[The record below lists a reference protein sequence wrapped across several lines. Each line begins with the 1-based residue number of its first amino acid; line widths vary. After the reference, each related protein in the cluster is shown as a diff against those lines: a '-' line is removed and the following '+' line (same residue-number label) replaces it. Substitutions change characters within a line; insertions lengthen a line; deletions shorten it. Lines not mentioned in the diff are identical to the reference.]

1 MRDSHRWLDLVLVL
15 PLDVFCEASV
25 CALLEILQSSVAVFN
40 PFKSSHEPGSALL
53 GVLAA
58 SLAFAV
64 LLKMLALRAFVVVT
78 VRLQVGFA
86 DPQLA
91 SGMWRGFGDCLPL
104 AQGRKFEPYAW
115 VASGLV
121 RVSRLVVR

>member
-1 MRDSHRWLDLVLVL
+1 MLVL
-15 PLDVFCEASV
+15 PLDVLREASV
-25 CALLEILQSSVAVFN
+25 RALLVILQAPLAVFSR
-40 PFKSSHEPGSALL
+40 FKGSHEPSSALF

-58 SLAFAV
+58 CLAFAV
-64 LLKMLALRAFVVVT
+64 FLKMLALRAFVVVT

-91 SGMWRGFGDCLPL
+91 SGMWRGYGDCLPL
-104 AQGRKFEPYAW
+104 ARFRTLR